1 MNLKEKLA
9 ESHGKIILNCDIMDG
24 FKQLDDGC
32 VDLIVTSPP
41 Y

>member
-1 MNLKEKLA
+1 MNLKEKLVGNQ
-9 ESHGKIILNCDIMDG
+9 GKLILNCDILDG
-24 FKQLDDGC
+24 FAQLDDGC